1 MKKLLVLSLILS
13 SAVSA
18 HTIKGTLILK
28 GSLKSKVFVNGVET
42 TCRVKIDKVKNIL
55 DEDSYGNPGYRV
67 AAEVS
72 LDGRDQKRKIT
83 IKDEQKLNF
92 TNFFSVGNKI
102 EARDL
107 NYTANNGAA
116 TMAINED
123 GRLREVQISYQGQ
136 KVTCLF

>member
-1 MKKLLVLSLILS
+1 MKKLLILSLILS
-13 SAVSA
+13 SAVGA

-67 AAEVS
+67 TGEVN

-83 IKDEQKLNF
+83 IKSEQKLVF
-92 TNFFSVGNKI
+92 TNFFAIGNKI

-107 NYTANNGAA
+107 NYAANNGAA

-123 GRLREVQISYQGQ
+123 GRLLEVQISYQSQ